1 MDTTTLL
8 IIILIIL
15 LVGGG
20 GFYGRGRWC
29 RQEKA
34 PARTGALAMLWFH
47 VARDLPAI
55 GG

>member
-1 MDTTTLL
+1 VAASTA
-8 IIILIIL
+8 
-15 LVGGG
+15 VAAGG
-20 GFYGRGRWC
+20 